1 MISASQHM
9 RRPSSSHG
17 CRARHS
23 VRTCC
28 VATPSP
34 NPLSVISASTSA
46 STKSAPVSG
55 LLAFT
60 DGSCEFFFLNVL
72 VFVVFV
78 FVVFFGEMG
87 EKGKM
92 CACKQAKEHAA
103 L

>member
-9 RRPSSSHG
+9 RPSSHG

-23 VRTCC
+23 VRTRC

-34 NPLSVISASTSA
+34 NPLCSVSAST

-60 DGSCEFFFLNVL
+60 DGSCEFFFMIFLVFGVL
-72 VFVVFV
+72 VFLVKWDGSLVK
-78 FVVFFGEMG
+78 G

-92 CACKQAKEHAA
+92 CACKQAKEHAT